1 MLIFEKRILRMGGM
15 GALLVSIFLGVFF
28 SPAWGE
34 ESAEFS
40 RLAVHSLLLDGS
52 QYQQKMIVVGER
64 GHVLYSDDQGHNWI
78 QARVPTQVLLT
89 GVFLLDA
96 QHAWAVGH
104 DATIIKSS
112 DGGKSWQLSYSAP
125 EKETPLL
132 DVWFRDQNNGIAVGG
147 YGLFLE
153 TADGG
158 KSWQQRWISE
168 EDDFHLNHITAAFA
182 EDGKSVDTRTLFI
195 AAESGIVY
203 RSLDGAKNW
212 TALDTP
218 YSGSFFG
225 ILPIAFEQLYVFGL
239 RGHLFH
245 SQDNGENWQSIST
258 ATKAMLTGAIKT
270 RKGKCII
277 TGLSGIVL
285 VDSRC
290 DGNALKH
297 IQRPDRSGI
306 SAVLESDGGE
316 LVLIGEAGI
325 VRFRP

>member
-1 MLIFEKRILRMGGM
+1 MVGLGGGSLFVLIL
-15 GALLVSIFLGVFF
+15 LGVFF
-28 SPAWGE
+28 SPVWGE
-34 ESAEFS
+34 ERAEFS
-40 RLAVHSLLLDGS
+40 RLAVHSLLLDGA
-52 QYQQKMIVVGER
+52 QYREKMIVVGER
-64 GHVLYSDDQGHNWI
+64 GHILYSEDRGHNWV
-78 QARVPTQVLLT
+78 QARVPTRVLLT

-112 DGGKSWQLSYSAP
+112 DGGKNWHLSYRAP

-132 DVWFRDQNNGIAVGG
+132 DVWFRDKNNGIAVGG

-158 KSWQQRWISE
+158 QSWQQRWISE
-168 EDDFHLNHITAAFA
+168 EDDFHLNHITAALA
-182 EDGKSVDTRTLFI
+182 ADGERVDTSTLFI
-195 AAESGIVY
+195 AAESGVVY

-212 TALDTP
+212 TALNTP

-225 ILPIAFEQLYVFGL
+225 TLPIVFEQLYVFGL

-245 SQDNGENWQSIST
+245 SKDNGESWQAINTGS
-258 ATKAMLTGAIKT
+258 KAMLTGAIKT
-270 RKGKCII
+270 REGACII
-277 TGLSGIVL
+277 TGLSGVVL
-285 VDSRC
+285 VDSQC
-290 DGNALKH
+290 DGKALKH